1 MQFWLLVLLSH
12 FSITEKKVSNCGKSG
27 SETKGTLM
35 LMSTAILGAM
45 RAWLAGC
52 APCWQVWH
60 PAFPCLHLN
69 VHIIIGE
76 RLLLYSSD
84 SVGSDYAQVKALR
97 CFYLLKLL
105 LTLLPQ
111 CSAPFSII
119 LTLTSPVLVPQNISG
134 WGSYLDSQC
143 TAVSEWFYVSVLD
156 VFFWFNLFFFPMSVS
171 GRGKGRLLPH
181 RW

>member
-1 MQFWLLVLLSH
+1 MLKTSACGTACTNVSRQLNTWQSFTSISFFLAHCFDVQFWLLVLLSH

-111 CSAPFSII
+111 CSAP
-119 LTLTSPVLVPQNISG
+119 V
-134 WGSYLDSQC
+134 
-143 TAVSEWFYVSVLD
+143 
-156 VFFWFNLFFFPMSVS
+156 
-171 GRGKGRLLPH
+171 
-181 RW
+181 